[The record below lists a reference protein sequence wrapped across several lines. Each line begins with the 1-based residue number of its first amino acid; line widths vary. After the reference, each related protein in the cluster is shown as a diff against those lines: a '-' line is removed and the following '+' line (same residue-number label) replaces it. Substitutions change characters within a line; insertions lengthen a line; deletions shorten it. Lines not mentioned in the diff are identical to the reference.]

1 MTAKM
6 STREGPLIGF
16 EPAIFPIPDFRV
28 WRVYQ
33 FRLKGQA

>member
-6 STREGPLIGF
+6 STREGPLIGLK
-16 EPAIFPIPDFRV
+16 PAIFPTPDFV

-33 FRLKGQA
+33 VQGQAQR